1 MIFEAE
7 VTANLPLFR
16 IIMTS
21 ERAFYRDFCT
31 QEMKFDTFV
40 MLLLL
45 LLVWFFEICEMR
57 NAKCSRQSQSQ
68 LRKQPKL
75 CNNKQ

>member
-40 MLLLL
+40 I
-45 LLVWFFEICEMR
+45 VAVAAFVGSSKSVKCEMQSPVR
-57 NAKCSRQSQSQ
+57 VTFTVTVNKTAKALQ
-68 LRKQPKL
+68 
-75 CNNKQ
+75 